1 MGRLAH
7 GCRAGSGGSWPKAPR
22 RVSDEPCGGAVHFN
36 TGPARKGVNSLLNLI
51 QALMTR
57 LHKREE
63 GQTIVEYGLV
73 IGGISLV
80 LITLFVTT
88 GLETAFADLVTAI
101 SDALTPC
108 TGRWGRCA
116 ARAAA
121 HRSGPACHS
130 DQRPPTLARHPRTSA
145 RPEAAA
151 SSEPARPRARP

>member
-1 MGRLAH
+1 M
-7 GCRAGSGGSWPKAPR
+7 
-22 RVSDEPCGGAVHFN
+22 
-36 TGPARKGVNSLLNLI
+36 NSLLNLI

-101 SDALTPC
+101 SDALTP
-108 TGRWGRCA
+108 
-116 ARAAA
+116 
-121 HRSGPACHS
+121 
-130 DQRPPTLARHPRTSA
+130 
-145 RPEAAA
+145 
-151 SSEPARPRARP
+151 